1 MLIVNSAKFYENFQ
15 ALDDQVSF
23 SEEYTSL
30 TFSNY
35 PTDPKTIILAIDF
48 HISEPINGYW
58 FIRVALNRQLI
69 HETTLSHIEFED
81 VGNGKDVDFIGNI
94 NDIVFP
100 KTGVYNFDIIFKD
113 AVIHT
118 IPLALQ

>member
-1 MLIVNSAKFYENFQ
+1 MLTVNSAKFYENFQ
-15 ALDDQVSF
+15 TKDNQVSF

-30 TFSNY
+30 TSPNY

-48 HISEPINGYW
+48 HANEDINGHW
-58 FIRVALNRQLI
+58 FIRVALDEQVI
-69 HETTLSHIEFED
+69 YETALSHIELED
-81 VGNGKDVDFIGNI
+81 VGNGKDVGFMGNI

-100 KTGVYNFDIIFKD
+100 KTGIYNFDIIFKD
-113 AVIHT
+113 SIVHS